1 MRAAASVG
9 TAGPPDRDVLG
20 AARKASGT
28 VLPLLL
34 ALNLLQLVSGLGL
47 PLFLMS
53 VFDRVFSTLSV
64 PTLGALFIAFA
75 IAMAVMAAAE
85 GLRGVVLQAAGER
98 LARRLAAPAFQ
109 AASALGAV
117 QPLRDIEAM
126 RAFAASPASG
136 ALLDGLWAPAFVL
149 VLAMLDPAFAVYAV
163 AAAIV
168 LLLLNVLAE
177 RSGRSGLIAAN
188 MAAARSASEIG
199 AAVRAAEAVVGLGM
213 LGTLSARWRAA
224 EAGALALAG
233 RAVRRGK
240 WVASFARALR
250 MLATGGMVALGAL
263 LVIEGRVS
271 AGAMIAANIILG
283 RMLLPFESAAGAFR
297 QFAEAI
303 AAWRRLA
310 EATALPPARRDRMAL
325 PRPAARLVADRVVF
339 IPPGADRPVLRGVSF
354 AIGPGE
360 VLGVIGPSGAGKTTL
375 LRLIVGMEA
384 PTAGALTLD
393 GYGTALW
400 ERADFARHVGYAP
413 QHLALPDATVAETI
427 ARLGPVDP
435 RTVIAAAKA
444 ADIHHAIA
452 ALPHGYATR
461 LHEAGF
467 LLSGG
472 QRQRLA
478 FARAVHGDPCVVVL
492 DEPDAHLDVAGEAAL
507 VAAIERLRARGA
519 AVVLTTHRRGL
530 IVAADRLLVL
540 KQGLVDRYGARG
552 AVLADLEQPPIRLI
566 RGAGEAA

>member
-1 MRAAASVG
+1 MRVAPSVS
-9 TAGPPDRDVLG
+9 TAGPPDHDALG
-20 AARKASGT
+20 AARKAAGT

-53 VFDRVFSTLSV
+53 VFDRVFSTLSI
-64 PTLGALFIAFA
+64 PTLGALFIAFV

-98 LARRLAAPAFQ
+98 LARRLASPAFQ
-109 AASALGAV
+109 ASGAVGAV

-136 ALLDGLWAPAFVL
+136 ALLDVIWAPAFVL
-149 VLAMLDPAFAVYAV
+149 VLAVLDLAFAIYAV
-163 AAAIV
+163 AAALV
-168 LLLLNVLAE
+168 LLVLNVVAE
-177 RSGRSGLIAAN
+177 RSGRGGLIAAN
-188 MAAARSASEIG
+188 MAAARSGTEIG
-199 AAVRAAEAVVGLGM
+199 AAVRAAEAVIGLGM
-213 LGTLSARWRAA
+213 LATLSARWRAA
-224 EAGALALAG
+224 EAGALTLAG

-303 AAWRRLA
+303 AAWRRLG
-310 EATALPPARRDRMAL
+310 EAAALPPPRRDRMAL
-325 PRPAARLVADRVVF
+325 PRPGARLAADRVVF
-339 IPPGADRPVLRGVSF
+339 IPPGSDRPVLRGVSF
-354 AIGPGE
+354 TLGPGE

-375 LRLIVGMEA
+375 LRLIVGMA
-384 PTAGALTLD
+384 TPTAGVLTLD

-400 ERADFARHVGYAP
+400 ERADFARHVGFAP

-427 ARLGPVDP
+427 ARLGRIDP
-435 RTVIAAAKA
+435 RAVIAAAKL

-452 ALPHGYATR
+452 ALPCGYATR
-461 LHEAGF
+461 LREAGF

-507 VAAIERLRARGA
+507 VAGIERLRARGA

-530 IVAADRLLVL
+530 IAAADKLLVL
-540 KQGLVDRYGARG
+540 KHGLVDRYGTRST
-552 AVLADLEQPPIRLI
+552 VLADLEQPPIRLI
-566 RGAGEAA
+566 RSAGEAA

>member
-1 MRAAASVG
+1 VHVTASTSIDGRTGRETLAAARRAA
-9 TAGPPDRDVLG
+9 TA
-20 AARKASGT
+20 T
-28 VLPLLL
+28 VPLLL
-34 ALNLLQLVSGLGL
+34 ALNLLQLVSGLAL

-53 VFDRVFSTLSV
+53 VFDRVFSTLSE

-85 GLRGVVLQAAGER
+85 ALRGIALQATGER
-98 LARRLAAPAFQ
+98 LARRLAAPAFR
-109 AASALGAV
+109 AAQALGSV

-126 RAFAASPASG
+126 RGFAASPAAG
-136 ALLDGLWAPAFVL
+136 ALLDAIWAPAFIA
-149 VLAMLDPAFAVYAV
+149 VLAVLDPAFAIFAAV
-163 AAAIV
+163 AAVV
-168 LLLLNVLAE
+168 LLVLNVVAE

-188 MAAARSASEIG
+188 AAAARSATEVG

-213 LGTLSARWRAA
+213 LSTLSARWRAA
-224 EAGALALAG
+224 EATALDLAG

-250 MLATGGMVALGAL
+250 LLATGGMVALGAL
-263 LVIEGRVS
+263 LVIEGRTS

-310 EATALPPARRDRMAL
+310 EAVALPLPRRDRTAL

-339 IPPGADRPVLRGVSF
+339 IPAGGDRPVLRGVSF
-354 AIGPGE
+354 MLAPGE
-360 VLGVIGPSGAGKTTL
+360 VLGVIGPSAAGKTTL
-375 LRLIVGMEA
+375 LRLIMGMET

-400 ERADFARHVGYAP
+400 ERTDFARHVGFVP

-435 RTVIAAAKA
+435 RAVIAAAKL

-461 LHEAGF
+461 LREAGF

-478 FARAVHGDPCVVVL
+478 FARAVHGDPCLVVL
-492 DEPDAHLDVAGEAAL
+492 DEPDAHLDATGEAAL
-507 VAAIERLRARGA
+507 VAAIDRLRARGI

-530 IVAADRLLVL
+530 IAAADKLLVL
-540 KQGLVDRYGARG
+540 KHGLVDRFGARG
-552 AVLADLEQPPIRLI
+552 AVLAELEQPPIRLV
-566 RGAGEAA
+566 RTAGEAA

>member
-1 MRAAASVG
+1 MRAAASMS
-9 TAGPPDRDVLG
+9 TAGPPDRDALG
-20 AARKASGT
+20 AARMAAGR

-53 VFDRVFSTLSV
+53 VLDRVFSTLSV
-64 PTLGALFIAFA
+64 PTLGALFVAFA

-98 LARRLAAPAFQ
+98 LARRLASPAFQ
-109 AASALGAV
+109 ASGVVGAV

-126 RAFAASPASG
+126 RAFAASPAAG
-136 ALLDGLWAPAFVL
+136 ALLDAVWAPAFVL
-149 VLAMLDPAFAVYAV
+149 VLALLDPAFAIYAL
-163 AAAIV
+163 AAALV
-168 LLLLNVLAE
+168 LLVLNMVAE
-177 RSGRSGLIAAN
+177 RSGRAGLVAAN
-188 MAAARSASEIG
+188 MAAARSAAEVG
-199 AAVRAAEAVVGLGM
+199 AAVRAAEAVIGLGM
-213 LGTLSARWRAA
+213 LAQLSARWRAA

-250 MLATGGMVALGAL
+250 MLATGGMVAIGAL

-303 AAWRRLA
+303 AAWRRL
-310 EATALPPARRDRMAL
+310 EAAASLPPPRRDRMAL

-339 IPPGADRPVLRGVSF
+339 IPAGADRPVLRGVSF
-354 AIGPGE
+354 TLGPGE

-384 PTAGALTLD
+384 PTAGVLTLD

-413 QHLALPDATVAETI
+413 QHPALPDATVAETI
-427 ARLGPVDP
+427 ARLGPVDL
-435 RTVIAAAKA
+435 RTVIAAAKV
-444 ADIHHAIA
+444 ADIHRAIA
-452 ALPHGYATR
+452 ALPCGYATR
-461 LHEAGF
+461 LREAGF

-472 QRQRLA
+472 QRQRLS

-492 DEPDAHLDVAGEAAL
+492 DEPDAHLDVAGETAL
-507 VAAIERLRARGA
+507 VAAIERLRARGT

-530 IVAADRLLVL
+530 IAAADRLLVL
-540 KQGLVDRYGARG
+540 KHGLVDRYGARG
-552 AVLADLEQPPIRLI
+552 AVLAELEQPPIRLI

>member
-1 MRAAASVG
+1 MRVHASASLDG
-9 TAGPPDRDVLG
+9 RTGRETLA
-20 AARKASGT
+20 AARKAAGA

-34 ALNLLQLVSGLGL
+34 GLNLLQLVSGLAL

-53 VFDRVFSTLSV
+53 VFDRVFSTLSER
-64 PTLGALFIAFA
+64 TLGALFVAFA
-75 IAMAVMAAAE
+75 IATAVMAAAE
-85 GLRGVVLQAAGER
+85 GLRGVALHAAGER
-98 LARRLAAPAFQ
+98 LARRLAAPAFR
-109 AASALGAV
+109 ASGALGAV

-126 RAFAASPASG
+126 RGFAASPAAG
-136 ALLDGLWAPAFVL
+136 ALLDGIWAPAFVL
-149 VLAMLDPAFAVYAV
+149 VLAVLHPAFAIYAVV
-163 AAAIV
+163 AAAV
-168 LLLLNVLAE
+168 LLALNVVAE
-177 RSGRSGLIAAN
+177 RSGRAGLIAAN
-188 MAAARSASEIG
+188 MAAARSATEVG

-213 LGTLSARWRAA
+213 LATLSARWRAA
-224 EAGALALAG
+224 EARALDLAG

-250 MLATGGMVALGAL
+250 LLATGGMVALGAL
-263 LVIEGRVS
+263 LVIEGR
-271 AGAMIAANIILG
+271 ATPGAMIAANIILG

-303 AAWRRLA
+303 AAWRRLD
-310 EATALPPARRDRMAL
+310 EAVGLPLPRRDRSAL
-325 PRPAARLVADRVVF
+325 PRPVARLVAERVVF
-339 IPPGADRPVLRGVSF
+339 IPAGADRPVLRGVSF
-354 AIGPGE
+354 ALAPGE

-375 LRLIVGMEA
+375 LRLIMGMET

-427 ARLGPVDP
+427 ARLGPVEP
-435 RTVIAAAKA
+435 RAVIAAAKA

-452 ALPHGYATR
+452 ALPYGYATR
-461 LHEAGF
+461 LREAGF

-478 FARAVHGDPCVVVL
+478 FARAVHGDPCLVVL

-507 VAAIERLRARGA
+507 AAALDRLRARGV

-530 IVAADRLLVL
+530 IAAADKLLVL
-540 KQGLVDRYGARG
+540 KHGLVDRFGARG
-552 AVLADLEQPPIRLI
+552 TVLAELEQPPIRLV
-566 RGAGEAA
+566 RSAGEAA

>member
-1 MRAAASVG
+1 VSATARTGPEAPPGGAA
-9 TAGPPDRDVLG
+9 LG
-20 AARKASGT
+20 AARGAAAAA
-28 VLPLLL
+28 VPLLL
-34 ALNLLQLVSGLGL
+34 AVNLLQLVAGLGL

-75 IAMAVMAAAE
+75 IAMAVMGAAE
-85 GLRGVVLQAAGER
+85 GLRGLVLQAAGDR
-98 LARRLAAPAFQ
+98 LARQLADPAFQ
-109 AASALGAV
+109 AAASVGAV

-126 RAFAASPASG
+126 RGFAASPAAG
-136 ALLDGLWAPAFVL
+136 ALLDVMWAPAFVL
-149 VLAMLDPAFAVYAV
+149 VLAALDGVLALYAM
-163 AAAIV
+163 AAALI
-168 LLLLNVLAE
+168 LLLLNVIAE

-188 MAAARSASEIG
+188 MAAARSAVEVG

-213 LGTLSARWRAA
+213 LATLSARWRAA
-224 EAGALALAG
+224 EEGALVLAG

-240 WVASFARALR
+240 WVASFARTLR
-250 MLATGGMVALGAL
+250 LVATGGMVALGAL
-263 LVIEGRVS
+263 LVIEGRIT

-283 RMLLPFESAAGAFR
+283 RMLLPFESAAGALR
-297 QFAEAI
+297 QFAEAR

-310 EATALPPARRDRMAL
+310 EATSAIAPRRDRLAL
-325 PRPAARLVADRVVF
+325 PRPAARLTADRVVF

-354 AIGPGE
+354 TLGPGE

-375 LRLIVGMEA
+375 LRLIVGMET

-435 RTVIAAAKA
+435 RALIAAAKA
-444 ADIHHAIA
+444 ADIHHVIA
-452 ALPHGYATR
+452 ALPHGYATP
-461 LHEAGF
+461 LKETGF

-478 FARAVHGDPCVVVL
+478 FARAVYGDPCLVVL
-492 DEPDAHLDVAGEAAL
+492 DEPDAHLDGAGEAAL
-507 VAAIERLRARGA
+507 ATAIERLRACGT

-530 IVAADRLLVL
+530 IAAVDRLLVL
-540 KQGLVDRYGARG
+540 KHGLVDRYGTRT
-552 AVLADLEQPPIRLI
+552 AVLSELEQPPIRLV
-566 RGAGEAA
+566 RPAGEAA